1 MKINRYL
8 DFRYM
13 NRIEKRDIDD
23 FAEKF
28 PLAEILKGSK
38 FVITGATGLLGA
50 CMVNCLLALDKKYSL
65 GLHVTSVVRNKEKA
79 LRLFGDET
87 VNHDFYVYDFASS
100 ELFNPCDEAD
110 YIVHFASPT
119 ASKYFL
125 ERPVETILTGI
136 SGTEKVLEY
145 ASSHSVM
152 SMAYISSLEVYG
164 TVYDDT
170 TPLTE
175 DQQGYINPID
185 ARSSYPIGKRAAEC
199 LCHAYAV
206 EKKLPVRIARLAQTF
221 GAGVSKDDNRV
232 FAQFARSIISGSD
245 ITLHTTG
252 ELSRCYCYT
261 IDAINSILY
270 ILLKGKDG
278 EAYNVANEDT
288 YISIIEMAR
297 YLCREFNPNVKPII
311 ELKDGMGYSPVTK
324 LRLSTDKIRSL
335 GWTPLYSMHN
345 MFANLIESLRAD

>member
-1 MKINRYL
+1 MNKIER
-8 DFRYM
+8 
-13 NRIEKRDIDD
+13 RDIDD
-23 FAEKF
+23 FAGMF
-28 PLAEILKGSK
+28 PLAEMLRRRK

-50 CMVNCLLALDKKYSL
+50 CMVKCLLALNKSYSL
-65 GLHVTSVVRNKEKA
+65 GLHVTSVVRNKDKA
-79 LRLFGDET
+79 SRIFGEET
-87 VNHDFYVYDFASS
+87 DCHDFYVYDFASS
-100 ELFNPCDEAD
+100 ESFNPCDEAD

-125 ERPVETILTGI
+125 EHPVETILTGI
-136 SGTEKVLEY
+136 RGTKTVLEY
-145 ASSHSVM
+145 ASSHSIM

-206 EKKLPVRIARLAQTF
+206 EKGLPVRIARLAQTF

-261 IDAINSILY
+261 IDAISSILY

-278 EAYNVANEDT
+278 EAYNVANDDT
-288 YISIIEMAR
+288 YISIIDMAR

-311 ELKDGMGYSPVTK
+311 ELQEGLGYSPVTK

-335 GWTPLYSMHN
+335 GWTPIYSMHD
-345 MFANLIESLRAD
+345 MFANLIETLRAD

>member
-1 MKINRYL
+1 MNKIER
-8 DFRYM
+8 
-13 NRIEKRDIDD
+13 RDIED
-23 FAEKF
+23 FARMF
-28 PLAEILKGSK
+28 PLAEMLKKRK

-50 CMVNCLLALDKKYSL
+50 CMVNCLLALNKRYSL

-79 LRLFGDET
+79 KSLFGEET
-87 VNHDFYVYDFASS
+87 DNHNFYVYDFASS
-100 ELFNPCDEAD
+100 QAFIPCDEAD

-125 ERPVETILTGI
+125 ERPVETIMTGFL
-136 SGTEKVLEY
+136 GTETVLKY

-164 TVYDDT
+164 TVYDDSV
-170 TPLTE
+170 PLTE
-175 DQQGYINPID
+175 DQQRYINPLD
-185 ARSSYPIGKRAAEC
+185 ARSSYPMGKRAAEC

-206 EKKLPVRIARLAQTF
+206 ETGMPVRIARLAQTF

-261 IDAINSILY
+261 IDAISSILY
-270 ILLKGKDG
+270 ILLKGRDG
-278 EAYNVANEDT
+278 EAYNVANDDT
-288 YISIIEMAR
+288 YISIIDMAR
-297 YLCREFNPNVKPII
+297 YLCREFNPSVQPII
-311 ELKDGMGYSPVTK
+311 ELKEGMGYSPVTK

-335 GWTPLYSMHN
+335 GWTPQYSMHD